1 MDTKAISAGRMDVKA
16 DRQLAGAKESSR
28 RLAIPEASDGVG
40 LTSTPDADAL
50 ELQRSSLRT
59 PPEASNQPMDQESFN
74 ALLEKIIAD
83 RDLARDA
90 QAHLSSQRVLE
101 LASA

>member
-1 MDTKAISAGRMDVKA
+1 
-16 DRQLAGAKESSR
+16 
-28 RLAIPEASDGVG
+28 
-40 LTSTPDADAL
+40 
-50 ELQRSSLRT
+50 
-59 PPEASNQPMDQESFN
+59 MDQESFN